1 MLMYYLNH
9 IKQVQFSNSIAG
21 CEEKIRIV
29 SWLTFGDY
37 LKRFGHKHSV
47 GDMKSQRHW

>member
-29 SWLTFGDY
+29 SWLILRVY
-37 LKRFGHKHSV
+37 LKRFGHNYSV
-47 GDMKSQRHW
+47 GGMKSQRSW